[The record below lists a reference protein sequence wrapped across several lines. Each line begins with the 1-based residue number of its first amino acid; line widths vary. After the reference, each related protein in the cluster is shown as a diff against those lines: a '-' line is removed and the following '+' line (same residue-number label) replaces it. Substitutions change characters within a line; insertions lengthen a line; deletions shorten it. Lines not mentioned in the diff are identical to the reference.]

1 MRSPKI
7 LAKFPA
13 PICHDGH
20 GRIPN
25 PLGVRIVQKNMR
37 AGNGKLILFLQWM
50 DDGGHVVD
58 EARLPSIHADPGSF
72 R

>member
-13 PICHDGH
+13 PIRHDGH
-20 GRIPN
+20 GRISG
-25 PLGVRIVQKNMR
+25 PLGVRIVQKNKKR
-37 AGNGKLILFLQWM
+37 EEKRPAIFLQWL

-58 EARLPSIHADPGSF
+58 EARLRFLRAVK
-72 R
+72 